1 MKITTI
7 RQNLSGFIKTI
18 MVATALTMSVGM
30 QAAVLKIATAA
41 PNGSDWMNRMNAGA
55 AEVKKRTDGRV
66 KIKFYAGGV
75 MGSDSAVLR
84 KMRIGQLHGG
94 AFTSGALESIYK
106 DIGAYSLPFLFR
118 DEAEVAYVREQ
129 MDKELI
135 AGLKAKRMVSFGFA
149 SGGFGMLMSPEA
161 MPDFD
166 SIKGKKLWVPENDDL
181 SFHILK
187 ELGLSPVKLP
197 LTDVLT
203 GIQTQLLD
211 VVGSSPTAAI
221 ALQWHTKVK
230 HVYDQP
236 LMYLYATM
244 VIDQRFFGKLSK
256 QDQQIVTEVF
266 TDVYKQLD
274 KIADADNK
282 KAEEALKSTGIAF
295 NSGDPAMME
304 EIVAKVNVIN
314 ADLIKDGKYSK
325 DMYDKIQ
332 KHLAVYRAK

>member
-7 RQNLSGFIKTI
+7 RQNVSGFMKTI
-18 MVATALTMSVGM
+18 IVAIAMTMSFGM
-30 QAAVLKIATAA
+30 QAAVLKIATVA
-41 PNGSDWMNRMNAGA
+41 PEGSDWMNRMRAGA
-55 AEVKKRTDGRV
+55 TEIKKRTDGRV
-66 KIKFYAGGV
+66 KIKFYGGGV

-94 AFTSGALESIYK
+94 AFTAGSLESVYE

-129 MDKELI
+129 MDAELI

-149 SGGFGMLMSPEA
+149 SGGFGMLMSPEP

-166 SIKGKKLWVPENDDL
+166 SMKGKKLWVPENDDL
-181 SFHILK
+181 SFRILK

-211 VVGSSPTAAI
+211 VVGSSPVAAI

-230 HVYDQP
+230 YVYDQP

-266 TDVYKQLD
+266 TDVYKKL
-274 KIADADNK
+274 
-282 KAEEALKSTGIAF
+282 TGVEF
-295 NSGDPAMME
+295 NPGDEAMMA
-304 EIVAKVNVIN
+304 EIIEKVNVIN
-314 ADLIKDGKYSK
+314 AGLIEDGRYSK

-332 KHLAVYRAK
+332 KHLADYRAK